1 MKKSMRIGF
10 WFIKFLL
17 GLILIAIILELVFPG
32 HTNKAKARIIYTRWE
47 EKNIATSLKQHAME
61 TVGQTNINNGLILQ
75 SFFSTNDD
83 YYTFNRTNEQGNLLD
98 LWRTPYQIKILAQT
112 NFIISSAGPNKFFG
126 DDDDII
132 FNSASNYWVKP

>member
-1 MKKSMRIGF
+1 MRIGF

-17 GLILIAIILELVFPG
+17 GFILITIILSLVFPG

-61 TVGQTNINNGLILQ
+61 TVGLTNINDGLIFQ
-75 SFFSTNDD
+75 SFFSTNDN
-83 YYTFNRTNEQGNLLD
+83 YYYFNRTNEQGGLLD

-112 NFIISSAGPNKFFG
+112 IFIISSAGKDKIFG
-126 DDDDII
+126 DADDII
-132 FNSASNYWVKP
+132 FNSVSNDFVKP